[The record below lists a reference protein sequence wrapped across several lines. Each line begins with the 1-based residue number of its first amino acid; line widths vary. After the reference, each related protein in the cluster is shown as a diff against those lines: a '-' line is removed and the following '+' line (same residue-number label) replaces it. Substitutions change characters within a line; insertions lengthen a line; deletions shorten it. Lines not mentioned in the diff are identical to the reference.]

1 MKDVVDRGYGMAQA
15 GLSQGDTGWHW
26 RDQLQQNLVRQ
37 ARRLPYEVPAFYAA
51 DKTVG
56 RTLFGRKDDEKGPR
70 KKWYD
75 PSRAIDIGKDIAKTA
90 AFQIGGFMIPVGL
103 AGASKNSSLNFFR
116 TAEKRWD
123 STYAGYKQLTPA
135 QKKLYERTN
144 FLRGS
149 LSELGTDVADVLDKT
164 IKFSERSTGALS
176 SAMVAIQGVHKNP
189 VGDLYAARHG
199 AQPNATFSE
208 KAKNIAKDIYLG
220 NKRALNNGLEDSLKV
235 STLLD
240 FIPGYKAIRQGL
252 SQGTKEY
259 KSLKAAQVYLDSPS
273 DQLTAAQKIISRAHF
288 KTENIVD
295 ADVNPIF
302 IRSVSNLLAKRSS
315 PIVRLAQQFEKEVGL
330 PSATAG
336 RLDFVSQKFRRE
348 VFDGEYKR
356 QLAKRLELAGADEEA
371 AKRFSDQIYF
381 TEYPFKKVKG
391 IAEPEYIAAENRITL
406 GGRRPESDFF
416 QSLIDRFNEGT
427 AGQGAKLNLTAAELK
442 NQIRQLDDTL
452 QPSFTKSDYLDET
465 RFFGVD
471 VKTTAEAIFQQFN
484 RQASASVLR
493 GGKLR
498 QEDFQGLRNFNTRN
512 PVALNAVTNK
522 KFTLR
527 ESVAKTIG
535 IDTSDETAML
545 KALRARG
552 FDTDNYEQMIGYL
565 IQNKQMVASGPF
577 GSLSQFF
584 GVGKYTLDNYLK
596 DQDTFFR
603 NKILRQGTQTPL
615 IGKNVANKVE
625 VSNIPYNKSTGVEPS
640 SARQIIDQIRA
651 EAAKE
656 NSVSNLRGFFQ
667 IGSGDSSR
675 LINLNPIS
683 SGIRKATEFLAT
695 EVRVPIIN
703 VNPLQLLGF
712 KDFQAMSQAGQFKV
726 SSAVGRHP
734 FVGKVGDGN
743 FTADLYSWHSTGGF
757 LGTKGKLFAY
767 QSAKNVADKDAA
779 VTQSIQGFYR
789 PLAVGTSSMFTRTAE
804 LAGAETTP
812 QARTA
817 TGLLGKI
824 RERLDYDVDQPNSL
838 FRFFGRLYNRKADI
852 NNEAVIGKIISSNI
866 DEPFTIGGFGKKT
879 SAVLRRLADQA
890 DETIGYEVRNA
901 ADDSLIASHSQLMES
916 FTRFADRTLSYG
928 FDKKVSRAYI
938 EKLKDLGEVNIKN
951 GLVEIAR
958 PGSSGQFNPLKFTV
972 DELLSPQTPTRAKEI
987 ISSLAGDLNSIKSKY
1002 VKTNLEEYQAISKA
1016 FSRIKKFDKVTDF
1029 SAQSRMFESS
1039 SSIVTRSDEM
1049 GFEIM
1054 RYLIQRRALLPSS
1067 NPATV
1072 ISEIG
1077 SVIDDLVKSGKIT
1090 SAQKA
1095 EAQAAAFSTALNI
1108 SAFKTFRYDE
1118 GSNAAGN
1125 LINTLKR
1132 FDSAREILGSAGT
1145 SNASLIEPFTTG
1157 TTAAASRSSIN
1168 PLGKIAP
1175 FFKKNLGMGDYV
1187 SRPIPSSLSGR
1198 TEQDPFTFIPTF
1210 ATAFRRNPK
1219 ATMLSAAGI
1228 STYGNEEGFS
1238 LASVPMSYG
1247 FQRLNRYFGTVGAGL
1262 KESNFRGPLDLY
1274 FRGMNA
1280 ERVLPAAVIGTTAF
1294 TVDRT
1299 LGGYTQGKD
1308 DRGERVYSPLFIGAA
1323 ARVGVEAQALV
1334 SGLAPGGMGYFNKR
1348 EQLLEGEVPIR
1359 KGRYW
1364 PLGNTPFKGGKIEY
1378 YRPSWYRRL
1387 QGGAMFTSDTYGSP
1401 MEKFLY
1407 YNDFSPLRP
1416 LDPYRFERKHY
1427 QDRPYPVTGEYFS
1440 GPYGAA
1446 VPVLNATIG
1455 RVLKPQKIMHPVE
1468 LERGLASYEAV
1479 GQSGAY
1485 IPTIESI
1492 SVGRPIPEGQIPRIR
1507 SVYPDFTTPAAP
1519 VYGREPMPLR
1529 HIPTDRAAIINQKS
1543 TLKVRIYN
1551 WNIRTKLC
1559 SSIGCWATTNW
1570 YASG

>member
-1 MKDVVDRGYGMAQA
+1 MVQA
-15 GLSQGDTGWHW
+15 GFSQGDTGWHW
-26 RDQLQQNLVRQ
+26 RDQLQQSLVRQ
-37 ARRLPYEVPAFYAA
+37 ARRLPYEVPAFYVA

-70 KKWYD
+70 KKWYN

-123 STYAGYKQLTPA
+123 DAYDGYKQLTPV
-135 QKKLYERTN
+135 QKKLYEKTN

-149 LSELGTDVADVLDKT
+149 LSEVGSDIADVLDKT

-189 VGDLYAARHG
+189 LGDLYAARHG

-220 NKRALNNGLEDSLKV
+220 NKTALNNGLEGSLKV
-235 STLLD
+235 NTLLD
-240 FIPGYKAIRQGL
+240 FIPGYKAVRQGL
-252 SQGTKEY
+252 SQGAKEY
-259 KSLKAAQVYLDSPS
+259 KSLKAAQVYLDSSS
-273 DQLTAAQKIISRAHF
+273 DQLTVAQKIISRAHF
-288 KTENIVD
+288 KTEEIVD

-302 IRSVSNLLAKRSS
+302 IRSINNLLAKRSS
-315 PIVRLAQQFEKEVGL
+315 PIVRLAQQFEKEVGI

-336 RLDFVSQKFRRE
+336 KLDFISQKFRRE

-356 QLAKRLELAGADEEA
+356 QLAKRLVDSGADEEA
-371 AKRFSDQIYF
+371 ARRFSDQIYF

-391 IAEPEYIAAENRITL
+391 LPEPEYIAAENRITL

-416 QSLIDRFNEGT
+416 QSLIDRFNEG
-427 AGQGAKLNLTAAELK
+427 AVGQGAKLNLTAAELK
-442 NQIRQLDDTL
+442 KQIRNLDDSL
-452 QPSFTKSDYLDET
+452 KASFAKNEYLDQG
-465 RFFGVD
+465 RFFGVNI
-471 VKTTAEAIFQQFN
+471 KGTAEAISQQFN
-484 RQASASVLR
+484 REASASVLR
-493 GGKLR
+493 GGKLK
-498 QEDFQGLRNFNTRN
+498 QDDFLNLRTASIKARSERN
-512 PVALNAVTNK
+512 PRATLLVEGK
-522 KFTLR
+522 KSTLR
-527 ESVAKTIG
+527 KNVAKTIG
-535 IDTSDETAML
+535 VDSSDENAML
-545 KALRARG
+545 DALRSRG
-552 FDTDNYEQMIGYL
+552 FDTDNFEQMTGYL
-565 IQNKQMVASGPF
+565 IQNKKMTASGPF
-577 GSLSQFF
+577 GSLSNFF
-584 GVGKYTLDNYLK
+584 GAGKYSLDDYLK
-596 DQDTFFR
+596 NQDKFFEA
-603 NKILRQGTQTPL
+603 KIQRKGTQTPL

-625 VSNIPYNKSTGVEPS
+625 VSNIPYRQSGGS
-640 SARQIIDQIRA
+640 SSPIRRVIDQIKV

-656 NSVSNLRGFFQ
+656 NSASNLKGFFQ
-667 IGSGDSSR
+667 VGSGDSSK

-712 KDFQAMSQAGQFKV
+712 KDFQAMSKAGQFKV

-734 FVGKVGDGN
+734 FVGKVGDEN
-743 FTADLYSWHSTGGF
+743 FTADMYSWHSTGGF

-767 QSAKNVADKDAA
+767 QSAKNVKGQEAA
-779 VTQSIQGFYR
+779 VTESVQGFYR
-789 PLAVGTSSMFTRTAE
+789 PLAVGTASMFTRTAE
-804 LAGAETTP
+804 LAGAETTS
-812 QARTA
+812 QTRTA

-852 NNEAVIGKIISSNI
+852 NNEAVIGKIISANI

-879 SAVLRRLADQA
+879 SAVLRRLADSS

-938 EKLKDLGEVNIKN
+938 EKLKGLGEINIKD
-951 GLVEIAR
+951 GRVQLAR
-958 PGSSGQFNPLKFTV
+958 PGSPGKFNDLKFTV
-972 DELLSPQTPTRAKEI
+972 DELLSPQTPTKAKEI
-987 ISSLAGDLNSIKSKY
+987 ISVLSGDLNSIKNKY
-1002 VKTNLEEYQAISKA
+1002 AKTNLEQYQAISKA
-1016 FSRIKKFDKVTDF
+1016 FIRIKNFADVTDF

-1049 GFEIM
+1049 GFEVM
-1054 RYLIQRRALLPSS
+1054 RYLIQRQALLPTSD
-1067 NPATV
+1067 PTKV
-1072 ISEIG
+1072 ITE
-1077 SVIDDLVKSGKIT
+1077 VAKVVDDLFRKGQIT
-1090 SAQKA
+1090 AGQKA

-1108 SAFKTFRYDE
+1108 SAFKTFKYTK
-1118 GSNAAGN
+1118 GSNTAGN
-1125 LINTLKR
+1125 VINTLNR
-1132 FDSAREILGSAGT
+1132 FDAARQIFDSAELD
-1145 SNASLIEPFTTG
+1145 NVSLIEPFTTG
-1157 TTAAASRSSIN
+1157 TVAGAGRSSIN
-1168 PLGKIAP
+1168 PLGRIAP
-1175 FFKKNLGMGDYV
+1175 FFKKNLGMGEYV

-1198 TEQDPFTFIPTF
+1198 TEQNPFTFIPTF
-1210 ATAFRRNPK
+1210 ATALQRNPK
-1219 ATMLSAAGI
+1219 ATILSTAGI
-1228 STYGNEEGFS
+1228 HTYGNEEGFS
-1238 LASVPMSYG
+1238 LASVPLSYG

-1334 SGLAPGGMGYFNKR
+1334 SGLAPGGMGYFDKR

-1387 QGGAMFTSDTYGSP
+1387 QGGAMFTSDTFGSP

-1407 YNDFSPLRP
+1407 HNDFSPLRP

-1427 QDRPYPVTGEYFS
+1427 QDRPYPITGEYFS

-1479 GQSGAY
+1479 GQRGAY
-1485 IPTIESI
+1485 LPTNESI

-1519 VYGREPMPLR
+1519 IYGRDPMPLR
-1529 HIPTDRAAIINQKS
+1529 HISTDRAAIINQKS

-1551 WNIRTKLC
+1551 WNICAKLC
-1559 SSIGCWATTNW
+1559 SGIGCWATTNW

>member
-1 MKDVVDRGYGMAQA
+1 MAQA
-15 GLSQGDTGWHW
+15 GFNQGNIGWHW
-26 RDQLQQNLVRQ
+26 RHELQQSLVRQ

-90 AFQIGGFMIPVGL
+90 AFQIGGFMIPLGL

-123 STYAGYKQLTPA
+123 SAYDGYKQLTPV

-149 LSELGTDVADVLDKT
+149 LSELGTDVANVLDKT

-176 SAMVAIQGVHKNP
+176 SAMVAIQGTHKNP

-199 AQPNATFSE
+199 AQPNATFSA

-220 NKRALNNGLEDSLKV
+220 DKRALNNGLEDSLKIN
-235 STLLD
+235 TLLD
-240 FIPGYKAIRQGL
+240 YIPGYKAIRQGL
-252 SQGTKEY
+252 SQGAKEY
-259 KSLKAAQVYLDSPS
+259 KSLKAAQIYLDSS
-273 DQLTAAQKIISRAHF
+273 TDLLTVAQKIISKAHF

-302 IRSVSNLLAKRSS
+302 IRSLSNLLAKRSS
-315 PIVRLAQQFEKEVGL
+315 PIVRLAQQFEKEVGIPTDQL
-330 PSATAG
+330 G
-336 RLDFVSQKFRRE
+336 VLNYISQKFRRE

-356 QLAKRLELAGADEEA
+356 QLAQRLKILGADEEA

-381 TEYPFKKVKG
+381 SEYPWKKVKG
-391 IAEPEYIAAENRITL
+391 LKAPEYIAAENRVTL
-406 GGRRPESDFF
+406 GGRRPEANFY

-427 AGQGAKLNLTAAELK
+427 VGQGAKLNLTAAELK
-442 NQIRQLDDTL
+442 QQIFELDQTL
-452 QPSFTKSDYLDET
+452 KNFFSKSEYLDEG
-465 RFFGVD
+465 RFFRVNI
-471 VKTTAEAIFQQFN
+471 KKTAETIAQQFN
-484 RQASASVLR
+484 REASSSVLR
-493 GGKLR
+493 NVKLR
-498 QEDFQGLRNFNTRN
+498 QEDFQGLRNLNSRN
-512 PVALNAVTNK
+512 PANLIAVRNK
-522 KFTLR
+522 QFTLR

-535 IDTSDETAML
+535 INTSDETAML
-545 KALRARG
+545 TALRARG

-584 GVGKYTLDNYLK
+584 GAQRYTLDDYLK
-596 DQDTFFR
+596 DQDSFF
-603 NKILRQGTQTPL
+603 NAKILRVGTQTPL
-615 IGKNVANKVE
+615 VGKNVLNKVE
-625 VSNIPYNKSTGVEPS
+625 ISNIPYSPTTGSGLGKSTTRAV
-640 SARQIIDQIRA
+640 IDQIRA
-651 EAAKE
+651 EAGTQSGA
-656 NSVSNLRGFFQ
+656 SNLRGFFK
-667 IGSGDSSR
+667 IGSGNSPK
-675 LINLNPIS
+675 LVNLNPIS
-683 SGIRKATEFLAT
+683 SGIRKAAEFLAT

-734 FVGKVGDGN
+734 FVGKVGDKD

-767 QSAKNVADKDAA
+767 QSAKNIKNKNEV
-779 VTQSIQGFYR
+779 VTQSVQGFYR

-817 TGLLGKI
+817 TGLSGKI
-824 RERLDYDVDQPNSL
+824 KERLDYDVDQPNSL
-838 FRFFGRLYNRKADI
+838 FRFFGRLYNRQGDI
-852 NNEAVIGKIISSNI
+852 NNEAVIGKILSSNI

-879 SAVLRRLADQA
+879 SAVLRGVTDSSNK
-890 DETIGYEVRNA
+890 IVGYEVRNA
-901 ADDSLIASHSQLMES
+901 VDDSLIASHSQLMES

-938 EKLKDLGEVNIKN
+938 EKLIGLGEINIKN

-958 PGSSGQFNPLKFTV
+958 PGTPGQFNPLKFTV

-987 ISSLAGDLNSIKSKY
+987 ISSLAVDLNSIKSKY
-1002 VKTNLEEYQAISKA
+1002 AQTNLKEYQAISKA
-1016 FSRIKKFDKVTDF
+1016 FSRIKKFEKVTDF

-1067 NPATV
+1067 NPTTV

-1108 SAFKTFRYDE
+1108 SAFKTFRYEE
-1118 GSNAAGN
+1118 GSNTAGN
-1125 LINTLKR
+1125 LINTLNR
-1132 FDSAREILGSAGT
+1132 FKAAREILGSAGA
-1145 SNASLIEPFTTG
+1145 SNASLIDPFTTG
-1157 TTAAASRSSIN
+1157 TVAAASRSSIN
-1168 PLGKIAP
+1168 PLGRIVP

-1219 ATMLSAAGI
+1219 ATMRSAAGT
-1228 STYGNEEGFS
+1228 STYGNAEGFS
-1238 LASVPMSYG
+1238 LASVPFSYG

-1262 KESNFRGPLDLY
+1262 KESNFSGPLDLY

-1280 ERVLPAAVIGTTAF
+1280 ERVLPAAVIGATAF

-1323 ARVGVEAQALV
+1323 ARVGVEAQGLV
-1334 SGLAPGGMGYFNKR
+1334 SGLIPGGMGYFDKR
-1348 EQLLEGEVPIR
+1348 KQLLEGEVPIR

-1427 QDRPYPVTGEYFS
+1427 QDRPYPTTGEYFS

-1479 GQSGAY
+1479 GQGGAY
-1485 IPTIESI
+1485 LPTIESI
-1492 SVGRPIPEGQIPRIR
+1492 RVGRPIPEGQISRIR
-1507 SVYPDFTTPAAP
+1507 SVYPDFTTLAAP
-1519 VYGREPMPLR
+1519 VYGRDPMPLR

-1559 SSIGCWATTNW
+1559 SSIGCWVTTNW
-1570 YASG
+1570 CASG

>member
-1 MKDVVDRGYGMAQA
+1 MAQA
-15 GLSQGDTGWHW
+15 GFSQGDTGWHW

-51 DKTVG
+51 DKIVG

-149 LSELGTDVADVLDKT
+149 LSELGTDVANVLDKT

-189 VGDLYAARHG
+189 IGDLYAARHG
-199 AQPNATFSE
+199 AQPNATFSK

-220 NKRALNNGLEDSLKV
+220 DKRALNNGLEDSLKV
-235 STLLD
+235 DTLLD

-252 SQGTKEY
+252 SQGAKEY
-259 KSLKAAQVYLDSPS
+259 KSLRAAQIYLDSS
-273 DQLTAAQKIISRAHF
+273 TDALTAAQKIISRAHF

-330 PSATAG
+330 PSVTVG
-336 RLDFVSQKFRRE
+336 KLDFISQKFRRE

-356 QLAKRLELAGADEEA
+356 QLAIRLEQAGASKEA
-371 AKRFSDQIYF
+371 AERFSDQIYF
-381 TEYPFKKVKG
+381 TEYPFKKVRG
-391 IAEPEYIAAENRITL
+391 ITEPEYIAAENRITL

-416 QSLIDRFNEGT
+416 QSLIDRFNQGT
-427 AGQGAKLNLTAAELK
+427 VGQGAKLNLTAAQLK
-442 NQIRQLDDTL
+442 KQIRDLDESL
-452 QPSFTKSDYLDET
+452 RNSFRKSGQYLDESK
-465 RFFGVD
+465 FFNVD
-471 VKTTAEAIFQQFN
+471 VKTTAEEIFQQFN
-484 RQASASVLR
+484 RQAGTSVLR
-493 GGKLR
+493 GSKLR
-498 QEDFQGLRNFNTRN
+498 QEDFQGLGKLTSRN
-512 PVALNAVTNK
+512 PAKLIDLRNR

-535 IDTSDETAML
+535 INTSDEAAML
-545 KALRARG
+545 TALRARG

-584 GVGKYTLDNYLK
+584 GAQRYTLDNYLK
-596 DQDTFFR
+596 DQQEFFEA
-603 NKILRQGTQTPL
+603 KILRKGTQTPL
-615 IGKNVANKVE
+615 IGKKAANKVE
-625 VSNIPYNKSTGVEPS
+625 VSNIPYEQTPNSSTAGSGLGKSATRAVIEQIKAEAGTQS
-640 SARQIIDQIRA
+640 SA
-651 EAAKE
+651 
-656 NSVSNLRGFFQ
+656 SNLRGFFK
-667 IGSGDSSR
+667 IGSGNSAK

-683 SGIRKATEFLAT
+683 SGIRKATEFLAN

-703 VNPLQLLGF
+703 VNPLQLVGF

-734 FVGKVGDGN
+734 FVGKVGDAN

-767 QSAKNVADKDAA
+767 QSAKHVVGKEAA

-879 SAVLRRLADQA
+879 SVVLRRLADSS

-938 EKLKDLGEVNIKN
+938 EKLKDLGEIRIDN

-1002 VKTNLEEYQAISKA
+1002 AKTNLEEYQAISKA
-1016 FSRIKKFDKVTDF
+1016 FSRIKKFAKVTDF

-1054 RYLIQRRALLPSS
+1054 RYLIQRRALLPASD
-1067 NPATV
+1067 PTKV

-1108 SAFKTFRYDE
+1108 SAFKTFRYEE
-1118 GSNAAGN
+1118 GSNTAGN

-1145 SNASLIEPFTTG
+1145 SNASLIDPFTTG
-1157 TTAAASRSSIN
+1157 TVAAASRSSIN
-1168 PLGKIAP
+1168 PLGRIAP

-1198 TEQDPFTFIPTF
+1198 TEKDPFTFIPTF
-1210 ATAFRRNPK
+1210 ATALKRNSK
-1219 ATMLSAAGI
+1219 ATMRSAAGI
-1228 STYGNEEGFS
+1228 STYGNEQGFS

-1247 FQRLNRYFGTVGAGL
+1247 FQRLNKYFGTVGAGL

-1280 ERVLPAAVIGTTAF
+1280 ERVLPAAVIGATAF

-1308 DRGERVYSPLFIGAA
+1308 DRGERVYSPFFIGAA
-1323 ARVGVEAQALV
+1323 ARVGVEAQGLV
-1334 SGLAPGGMGYFNKR
+1334 SGLIPGGMGYFDKR
-1348 EQLLEGEVPIR
+1348 KQLLEGEVPIR

-1427 QDRPYPVTGEYFS
+1427 QDRPYPTTGEYFS

-1479 GQSGAY
+1479 GQGGAY
-1485 IPTIESI
+1485 LPTIESI

-1519 VYGREPMPLR
+1519 VYGRDPMPLR
-1529 HIPTDRAAIINQKS
+1529 HIPTDRAAIISQKS